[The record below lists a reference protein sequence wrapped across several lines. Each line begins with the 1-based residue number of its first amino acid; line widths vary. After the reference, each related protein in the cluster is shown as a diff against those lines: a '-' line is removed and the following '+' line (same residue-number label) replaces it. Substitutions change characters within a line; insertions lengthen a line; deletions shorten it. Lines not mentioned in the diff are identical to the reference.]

1 MTQCGSLP
9 LVASRPVTL
18 RLSHRTARVVG
29 AVGRTL
35 IGLGVITLLF
45 VAYQLWG
52 TGVLQARSQEALG
65 SEFSE
70 RLEATASLRTT
81 TTSTAP
87 LPTRALG
94 TDPVIDVG
102 HLSVPTTTPPGQTTT
117 STTSTT
123 IDPEVLAALAPAPG
137 EPVARIQIPSI
148 GVDEV
153 VVYGV
158 GVPDLRKGPG
168 VFPSNPMPGTPGN
181 AAIAGH
187 RTTYG
192 QPFYDLDLIQPGDE
206 IIVSTLRGDFTYRAM
221 AHPDDAGAERG
232 HFIVPETGV
241 WVLDDFGDNR
251 LTLIACHPKRSS
263 AQRIVVTGQ
272 LEEDPVEPDPEPTPP
287 DETDETDEPAAPT
300 TTTTLPTEPVADWG
314 EGLDGDTSA
323 LVPTLVWGSL
333 FGLGLLVAWAIG
345 QRWRRWPTYVL
356 SSPVLAWLLWS
367 CFVHLDQLLPSY

>member
-1 MTQCGSLP
+1 
-9 LVASRPVTL
+9 VTL
-18 RLSHRTARVVG
+18 RLDHRTARVIG

-35 IGLGVITLLF
+35 IGFGIITLLF

-52 TGVLQARSQEALG
+52 TGVLQARSQETLG
-65 SEFSE
+65 DEFAA
-70 RLEATASLRTT
+70 RLEATASLRSPTT
-81 TTSTAP
+81 TEPPSQGSSG
-87 LPTRALG
+87 RALG
-94 TDPVIDVG
+94 TNRPIELPG
-102 HLSVPTTTPPGQTTT
+102 ATASTTTTEPEP
-117 STTSTT
+117 

-168 VFPSNPMPGTPGN
+168 VFPQNPMPGTPGN

-206 IIVSTLRGDFTYRAM
+206 IIVSTLRGDFTYLAM
-221 AHPDDAGAERG
+221 THQDDEGAERG

-263 AQRIVVTGQ
+263 AQRIVVTGEL
-272 LEEDPVEPDPEPTPP
+272 LEAPVEPDPEPDPEP
-287 DETDETDEPAAPT
+287 ADETDEPSAPT
-300 TTTTLPTEPVADWG
+300 TTTTLPTEPVAEWG
-314 EGLDGDTSA
+314 EGLDGDTGA
-323 LVPTLVWGSL
+323 LVPTLGWGAL
-333 FGLGLLVAWAIG
+333 FGLGMLVAWLIG
-345 QRWRRWPTYVL
+345 RRWRRWPTYLL